1 MVTKI
6 YFRLINVLLLTM
18 FVLST
23 PLQAQFG
30 LTKSDIAGK
39 KGWNYKTGKTTEDNV
54 EYIYYELETKN
65 ASGEKYIYVEVF
77 YFNDKGYCYQKKIM
91 EPIEEINAWVKYY
104 NKEYVSLGNMRW
116 KDYNSG
122 VVYRI
127 EKDDKIVIVTSF
139 WEGI

>member
-6 YFRLINVLLLTM
+6 HFRLMTVLLFFM
-18 FVLST
+18 FSFSAPVFS
-23 PLQAQFG
+23 QFG

-39 KGWNYKTGKTTEDNV
+39 LGWNYQSGKTTEEKVD
-54 EYIYYELETKN
+54 YIYYEFETKN
-65 ASGEKYIYVEVF
+65 ASGEKYTYVEAF
-77 YFNDKGYCYQKKIM
+77 YFNDKGYCYQKKLM
-91 EPIEEINAWVKYY
+91 EPIEEINAWVKYF

-127 EKDDKIVIVTSF
+127 EKDNQIVIVISF
-139 WEGI
+139 WEGN